1 MLPSSSGSSPQQQ
14 QQTGSCVAS
23 LLLIGQ
29 DATSPSLR
37 SADQAHPERALV
49 LGRAYPQPERSASH
63 QPSVLERSRPDAAV
77 DTPPAAIAFE
87 DAQAVKTP
95 TEVKQEMRPGY
106 DMEEACM
113 DTQLAGEEQEVDPC
127 EQGGEELDISF
138 DSQFPDLMSDL
149 ITEEAPPV
157 ADPPNA
163 AAASHP
169 SVFPMGVR
177 YMVPP
182 QPSPSSSFLPFP
194 HPLLPSSSSGLASIT
209 DFSPEWS
216 YPEVT

>member
-1 MLPSSSGSSPQQQ
+1 M
-14 QQTGSCVAS
+14 
-23 LLLIGQ
+23 
-29 DATSPSLR
+29 
-37 SADQAHPERALV
+37 
-49 LGRAYPQPERSASH
+49 
-63 QPSVLERSRPDAAV
+63 
-77 DTPPAAIAFE
+77 
-87 DAQAVKTP
+87 
-95 TEVKQEMRPGY
+95 KQELRPGY
-106 DMEEACM
+106 DVEEACM
-113 DTQLAGEEQEVDPC
+113 DTQLEGE

-149 ITEEAPPV
+149 ITEDAP
-157 ADPPNA
+157 AAAHPPNA

-194 HPLLPSSSSGLASIT
+194 HPLPSSSSSGLAAIT

-216 YPEVT
+216 YPEVRPHLLLCDHTCL